1 MRNGRTHSRISF
13 RQLQNLG
20 LFWAVRVGKLPAG
33 LGSIVVNGARIVRGQ
48 KGTRHLLKHRVADLV
63 HPQVRLEKSDGLHPQ
78 TFRNAF
84 NVFINPYRPGGFAA
98 LGTIQAIYF
107 GKSLPMRRVH
117 HGV

>member
-1 MRNGRTHSRISF
+1 MYNGRTHRRISF

-48 KGTRHLLKHRVADLV
+48 KGTRHLLKHGVAVVV
-63 HPQVRLEKSDGLHPQ
+63 HPQVRLEKIDRLHPQ
-78 TFRNAF
+78 ALGYALD
-84 NVFINPYRPGGFAA
+84 VFVDPQRSGGFAA
-98 LGTIQAIYF
+98 LRTIQAIDF
-107 GKSLPMRRVH
+107 GKCLPMRRVH